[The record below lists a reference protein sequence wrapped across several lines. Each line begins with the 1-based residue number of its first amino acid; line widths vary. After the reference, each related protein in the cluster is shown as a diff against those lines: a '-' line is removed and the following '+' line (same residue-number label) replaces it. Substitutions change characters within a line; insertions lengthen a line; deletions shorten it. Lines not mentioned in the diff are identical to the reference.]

1 MHIYSIQSIFPIK
14 YPIFQ
19 EVSHMV
25 PVIGIVSCGFIEE
38 KQFVSQPYIH
48 AIESS
53 GGLPIIIPCTRAV
66 PRHPSLQFC
75 DAFLFCGG
83 DDITPLLMGEDP
95 SPKNGTTDL
104 KTDFFHLNLMKTLLA
119 SGRPMLA
126 ICRGMQILN
135 ITMGGTIY
143 QDASLYPKVHISHIQ
158 RSKKRSD
165 ISHKVFFQKP
175 SILYNIYGKYAF
187 TNSFHHQYIKD
198 PAPHLIP
205 AGRTSDQVIEAL
217 EADCHPFLIGVQWH
231 PECMYDTSAGARR
244 LFDRFIHTASE
255 MQD

>member
-1 MHIYSIQSIFPIK
+1 
-14 YPIFQ
+14 
-19 EVSHMV
+19 MV

-48 AIESS
+48 AIENS

-95 SPKNGTTDL
+95 SPENGTTDL
-104 KTDFFHLNLMKTLLA
+104 KTDFFHLKLMKTVLA
-119 SGRPMLA
+119 SGRPVLA

-135 ITMGGTIY
+135 IAMGGSIY

-158 RSKKRSD
+158 HSKKRSD

-175 SILYNIYGKYAF
+175 SILYNIYGEYAF
-187 TNSFHHQYIKD
+187 TNSFHHQYIWRQTAI
-198 PAPHLIP
+198 PSLSVFNGIRNACMILLPVP
-205 AGRTSDQVIEAL
+205 AGFLTVLSIQHPKCRTK
-217 EADCHPFLIGVQWH
+217 DCNH
-231 PECMYDTSAGARR
+231 R
-244 LFDRFIHTASE
+244 
-255 MQD
+255 